1 MKLTRVF
8 GPTVNEY
15 ARADVQRP
23 LRPRAATKSCRCR
36 FRLAMRGQPF
46 SSFSTRSA
54 PLTQALGV
62 HSRSSSKLAPFST
75 YTAIL
80 SFIACDI
87 VGDAKVPFGNSRI
100 SSLRNR
106 LTSIGWTL

>member
-23 LRPRAATKSCRCR
+23 LRGRLRNRAGVISVGDVRPTVEQLLDSER
-36 FRLAMRGQPF
+36 
-46 SSFSTRSA
+46 T
-54 PLTQALGV
+54 LTQALGMQ
-62 HSRSSSKLAPFST
+62 SRTRVSFAPYST

-80 SFIACDI
+80 SFIACAI
-87 VGDAKVPFGNSRI
+87 VGDAKVPLGNSRI

-106 LTSIGWTL
+106 LTSMGCTL